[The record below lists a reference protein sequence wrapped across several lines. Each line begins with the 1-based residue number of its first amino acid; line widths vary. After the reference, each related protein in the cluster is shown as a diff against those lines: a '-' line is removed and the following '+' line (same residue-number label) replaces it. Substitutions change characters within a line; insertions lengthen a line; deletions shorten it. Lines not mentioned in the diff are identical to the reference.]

1 MKMVNDTMMMTTFLS
16 KKLFSSL
23 AASNGLTFPNFGE
36 YSSLRHGLKD
46 ILKVLTMILKTS
58 KKVYEIIFFDM

>member
-1 MKMVNDTMMMTTFLS
+1 MMMATFLS

-36 YSSLRHGLKD
+36 YSSLRHGVKD
-46 ILKVLTMILKTS
+46 ILKVFDDFENKQKSVWNNIFWYV
-58 KKVYEIIFFDM
+58 KVRFV